1 MAFKSSV
8 RTNNDV
14 EGWHN
19 RLNRQTR
26 NGKLDVYQ
34 LALVLNQETQFV
46 SVQDILVQEDRR
58 ALVELTDDASALFTY
73 M

>member
-1 MAFKSSV
+1 M

-19 RLNRQTR
+19 RLNGQTC
-26 NGKLDVYQ
+26 NCKLDVYQ
-34 LALVLNQETQFV
+34 LAPVLYQEAQFV
-46 SVQDILVQEDRR
+46 SVQAILVQEDRR